1 MSFRLPPCSKW
12 LRTHRMQGLKA
23 AFSCP
28 ARVGAAVRSETPTL
42 RMFVYWGQPKVT
54 PTAQFGRKWTL
65 SRHSGR
71 SALLRKNV
79 RQPLKVHRVLRDTQ
93 SFKSKRGSKRRSE
106 ASMINSGRSPQF
118 HELSDEPSTFV
129 DIELHQAFVSHFQ
142 QEGLASFSIHVA
154 RFMTSYSLS
163 GFSRSALRIFSRSFS
178 TTRLLPSSSA
188 LNH

>member
-1 MSFRLPPCSKW
+1 
-12 LRTHRMQGLKA
+12 MQALKA

-28 ARVGAAVRSETPTL
+28 ARVGGAVRSETPPL

-65 SRHSGR
+65 RRHSSR

-79 RQPLKVHRVLRDTQ
+79 RQPLKVDRVLRDTQ
-93 SFKSKRGSKRRSE
+93 SFKAEHVSKRRSE

-118 HELSDEPSTFV
+118 HELPMSHRPLWISNFTKPSSHIFNRSDW
-129 DIELHQAFVSHFQ
+129 QAS
-142 QEGLASFSIHVA
+142 SFTTLA

-163 GFSRSALRIFSRSFS
+163 GFSRRALRIFSRSFS

-188 LNH
+188 PNH